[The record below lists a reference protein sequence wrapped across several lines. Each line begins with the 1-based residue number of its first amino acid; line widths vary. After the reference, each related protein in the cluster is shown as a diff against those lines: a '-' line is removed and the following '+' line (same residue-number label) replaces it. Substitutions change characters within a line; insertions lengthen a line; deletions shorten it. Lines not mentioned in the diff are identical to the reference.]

1 MHFQLFNSKIAL
13 EEHAPNG
20 DMDLEQYVKSLVSQ
34 SSGLGKGAAEL
45 NGLIGDLAE
54 MSSTQTKTFTS
65 LAAEIDAMVQAN
77 RTICDVTKASHESVH
92 RARQAVEQVGTAVAG
107 VTDTLADVIAAAN
120 EITKI
125 ALQTRL
131 VAFNA
136 AVEAK
141 RAGEAGRGFGVVA
154 DAVKDLAARVEQ
166 SSKMITNSITQLDV
180 RIRDLS
186 QDILSKETRR
196 HGANQ
201 RDSFHAAVSEV
212 EQGVDD
218 IAATAQKNLDGCAGV
233 IQTVRGL
240 SSQVAGSANALQNA
254 RRETEDFLSVA
265 ETMIEMAVES
275 GVRTGDTP
283 YIEAAID
290 LAAEI
295 GRVFEQGVRSG
306 AIAAADLFAQKYR
319 PITGTNPPAY
329 LAPYSR
335 FVDPVLP
342 AMLEKMMAMSAKI
355 TFCIAT
361 DCKGY
366 VSMNVAV
373 YCKPYGADPVW
384 NQANCRYHRFFD
396 GRTEMAAIRHQGRFL
411 LQTYRRDM
419 GGGKFVVMK
428 HLSAPILVDG
438 TQWGAVRIGL
448 QF

>member
-1 MHFQLFNSKIAL
+1 MHFQFFKGKTRI
-13 EEHAPNG
+13 EEHVSE
-20 DMDLEQYVKSLVSQ
+20 DEVDIEKYVNILASQ

-54 MSSTQTKTFTS
+54 MSGMQARTFTS
-65 LAAEIDAMVQAN
+65 LAGEIDAMVQAN
-77 RTICDVTKASHESVH
+77 RTIRDVTKASNESVR
-92 RARQAVEQVGTAVAG
+92 RARQAVEQVGQAVAG
-107 VTDTLADVIAAAN
+107 VTDTLADVIVAAN
-120 EITKI
+120 DITKI

-136 AVEAK
+136 SVEAK

-154 DAVKDLAARVEQ
+154 DAVKDLAAMVEQ
-166 SSKMITNSITQLDV
+166 SSMLITNNITQLDV
-180 RIRDLS
+180 RIRGLS
-186 QDILSKETRR
+186 QDILSKEARQD
-196 HGANQ
+196 GVAK

-218 IAATAQKNLDGCAGV
+218 IADTAQKNLDGCAGV
-233 IQTVRGL
+233 IDAVRGL
-240 SSQVAGSANALQNA
+240 SSQVAGSAHALQNA
-254 RRETEDFLSVA
+254 RKETEGFLVLA

-275 GVRTGDTP
+275 GAQTEDTP
-283 YIEAAID
+283 YIEAAIG
-290 LAAEI
+290 LATEI
-295 GRVFEQGVRSG
+295 GHAFEAGISSG

-319 PITGTNPPAY
+319 SIKGTNPPAC

-342 AMLEKMMAMSAKI
+342 AMLEKIMAMSSKVV
-355 TFCIAT
+355 FCVAT
-361 DCKGY
+361 DLKGY
-366 VSMNVAV
+366 VPMNVAV

-396 GRTEMAAIRHQGRFL
+396 GRTEMTAIRSQRKFL

-428 HLSAPILVDG
+428 HLSAPIWVG
-438 TQWGAVRIGL
+438 GRQWGALRIGL

>member
-1 MHFQLFNSKIAL
+1 MNFQIFNSKAEPEEVAPKAEPAL
-13 EEHAPNG
+13 EK
-20 DMDLEQYVKSLVSQ
+20 YVTGLVRQ

-54 MSSTQTKTFTS
+54 MSSAQAKTFTS
-65 LAAEIDAMVQAN
+65 LASEIDAMVQAN
-77 RTICDVTKASHESVH
+77 RTICDVTKASNESVH
-92 RARQAVEQVGTAVAG
+92 RARQAVEQVGQAVAG
-107 VTDTLADVIAAAN
+107 VTDTLADVIGAAN

-136 AVEAK
+136 SVEAK
-141 RAGEAGRGFGVVA
+141 RAGEAGRGFSVVA
-154 DAVKDLAARVEQ
+154 DAVRELAARVEQ
-166 SSKMITNSITQLDV
+166 SSKMITDSITQLDT

-212 EQGVDD
+212 EQGVID
-218 IAATAQKNLDGCAGV
+218 IASTAQKNLDGCGGV
-233 IQTVRGL
+233 IETVRGL
-240 SSQVAGSANALQNA
+240 SSQVAGSAQALQGA
-254 RRETEDFLSVA
+254 REETEDFLLLA

-275 GVRTGDTP
+275 GVHTEDTP
-283 YIEAAID
+283 YIEAAVD

-295 GRVFEQGVRSG
+295 GRAFERGISSG
-306 AIAAADLFAQKYR
+306 TIAAADLFAQKYR
-319 PITGTNPPAY
+319 PITGTNPQAY

-335 FVDPVLP
+335 FADSILP
-342 AMLEKMMAMSAKI
+342 AMLEKLMAMSAKI

-366 VSMNVAV
+366 VPMNVAL
-373 YCKPYGADPVW
+373 YCKPYGQDPTW

-396 GRTEMAAIRHQGRFL
+396 GRTEMTAIRSQGKFL

-428 HLSAPILVDG
+428 HLSAPIRVDG
-438 TQWGAVRIGL
+438 TQWGALRIGL